1 MPVMTPTGTYTLD
14 ECFDPEALVDE
25 VLEELD

>member
-1 MPVMTPTGTYTLD
+1 MTPTGTYTLD